1 MINVIKVVLV
11 DDHAVVRRGL
21 KAVLGMA
28 RDIQVIGEASNPE
41 DAIAMVSRL
50 KPDVVLMDLT
60 MPGGDGVSATKAIV
74 ALPNPPRVL
83 ILTMHTEE
91 EYLMPALKAGA
102 SGYLVKTAADRELQ
116 DAVRGV
122 ARGDMYVQQNA
133 GRILAR
139 GLIAKD
145 PAAQERKRF
154 EKLTDRERDV
164 LVGVA
169 KGYSAREIGAK
180 LSISPKTVDTYKQ
193 RVNEKLGFTHRAE
206 YVQLAIRLSLLNSD
220 EG

>member
-1 MINVIKVVLV
+1 MIDVIKVVLV

-102 SGYLVKTAADRELQ
+102 SGYLVKSAADRELL

-139 GLIAKD
+139 GVIAKD

-154 EKLTDRERDV
+154 DKLTDRERDV

-206 YVQLAIRLSLLNSD
+206 YVQLAIRLRLLNGD

>member
-1 MINVIKVVLV
+1 MIDVIKVVLV

-102 SGYLVKTAADRELQ
+102 SGYLVKSAADRELL

-139 GLIAKD
+139 GVIAKD

-206 YVQLAIRLSLLNSD
+206 YVQLAIRLHLLNGD